1 MNDTFVYIVDLPD
14 GVAEMV
20 APCFGGFTIYL
31 NARLS
36 YQDRV
41 KAYMHAMEHVD
52 RNDWSYDN
60 VQKIEA
66 EAHYGHS

>member
-1 MNDTFVYIVDLPD
+1 MDDIFVYIVDLPV

-36 YQDRV
+36 DQGRE
-41 KAYMHAMEHVD
+41 KAYLHAIEHVERD
-52 RNDWSYDN
+52 DWKHND
-60 VQKIEA
+60 VQTIES
-66 EAHYGHS
+66 EVNHGNS

>member
-1 MNDTFVYIVDLPD
+1 MDDIFVYIVDLPD
-14 GVAEMV
+14 GIAEMV

-41 KAYMHAMEHVD
+41 RAYTHAMEHVE
-52 RNDWSYDN
+52 RNDFEKED

-66 EAHYGHS
+66 EAHGI